1 MFLKQLKEGDFKNFV
16 FEKTRS
22 ENDRSPF
29 PEGAAYRTFLLTK
42 INALSKTLRIKDNDL
57 TTFKIRIIHQ
67 VVPYENPEVETQW
80 NQFFNY
86 IPQNLSAE
94 EKKELSSQYIAIMK
108 RLDPTVEW
116 NENLMRNHE
125 LIQLKIYEQK
135 IIKSWRTLNPEAL
148 DSNQNPDRQ
157 ANLGG
162 INAEVKKETTK
173 LEDVL
178 MDGMSEIHGKRAS
191 TRRKR

>member
-1 MFLKQLKEGDFKNFV
+1 
-16 FEKTRS
+16 
-22 ENDRSPF
+22 
-29 PEGAAYRTFLLTK
+29 
-42 INALSKTLRIKDNDL
+42 
-57 TTFKIRIIHQ
+57 
-67 VVPYENPEVETQW
+67 
-80 NQFFNY
+80 
-86 IPQNLSAE
+86 
-94 EKKELSSQYIAIMK
+94 MK

-148 DSNQNPDRQ
+148 DSNQNPARQ
-157 ANLGG
+157 ANSGG
-162 INAEVKKETTK
+162 SHAAVKKETTT

-178 MDGMSEIHGKRAS
+178 MDGMSEMHGKRAS